1 MRGQRFH
8 RVEDEEDEHKSA
20 GGKKGRKGENTPESE
35 RVLDW
40 TTFNTRPVHDPER
53 QICRTSKESAVLIAQ
68 K

>member
-35 RVLDW
+35 RGSRLDDLQY
-40 TTFNTRPVHDPER
+40 TPCT
-53 QICRTSKESAVLIAQ
+53 
-68 K
+68 